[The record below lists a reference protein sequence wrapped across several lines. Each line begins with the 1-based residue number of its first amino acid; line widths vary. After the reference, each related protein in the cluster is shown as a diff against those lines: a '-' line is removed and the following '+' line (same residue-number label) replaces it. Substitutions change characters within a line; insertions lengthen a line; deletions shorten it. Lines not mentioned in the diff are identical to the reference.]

1 MVYLDYSATTKVSD
15 EVLDSLIKAR
25 DYFGN
30 PNSLHKLG
38 SESKGLIDA
47 ATNQIADLLGIR
59 SEEVIYTS
67 GASESNN
74 TAIKG
79 VCLAHPNKKHI
90 ININERLKDYR
101 WLSEYSENSEYL
113 ELLEFLEEPEFATLL
128 HEAKVYG
135 FSDFQIARAIG
146 LGECDMNM
154 EKAGLIIRKWRNDL
168 GIKPYVNQ
176 IDTMAAEYPA
186 QTNYLYLSYL

>member
-1 MVYLDYSATTKVSD
+1 MDNKAQHVTDVPDALQHATDTRIFVIAKAMMMGYTVEQIHQITKID
-15 EVLDSLIKAR
+15 RWFLQ
-25 DYFGN
+25 
-30 PNSLHKLG
+30 KL
-38 SESKGLIDA
+38 
-47 ATNQIADLLGIR
+47 
-59 SEEVIYTS
+59 
-67 GASESNN
+67 
-74 TAIKG
+74 
-79 VCLAHPNKKHI
+79 KHI

-113 ELLEFLEEPEFATLL
+113 ELLEFLEETEFATLL